1 MCISTSAF
9 RKYYRPEPK
18 KPYLHSMKLKSPFGR
33 PTRSSY
39 LRSQLSYGH
48 MDRGKIKNLRR
59 DDSDILDC
67 HTLIEPI
74 HKLLTNSLVKQ
85 LSVKPTDLYS
95 YLIGSQMVVK
105 VKQEI
110 SKSLDFGKKIKPNY
124 TRVGLHSTN
133 CNKNKVK
140 RKLRTTKPPKSCS
153 NINVNTNDCLIIKS
167 KNALSQSCSISTRLN
182 LTEINELTSELVN
195 LENNISVCLKIQGT
209 PRKTNSLYTKQKSS
223 LSENDIVKVVSPR
236 LPNQYPRTQK
246 SYENIIS
253 SGRAYSIPSISTERI
268 KGILDDKLCIYG
280 YQTGKTPR
288 TSDFHELDDIAE
300 NRLHTLSYYNDNNQ
314 LKVPHKTSIRPKS
327 AGDAHNGM
335 NSIGDIKG
343 LLNIQSI
350 HTSPKPFLLSERQPS
365 RIRSAREYRQ
375 KHIEQNFRSCLNSV
389 DNLNL
394 HNNDTPVSDETTT
407 NSVHSA
413 RQRADIHLPSVK
425 HLMETYEEI
434 EK

>member
-124 TRVGLHSTN
+124 TRVG
-133 CNKNKVK
+133 
-140 RKLRTTKPPKSCS
+140 
-153 NINVNTNDCLIIKS
+153 
-167 KNALSQSCSISTRLN
+167 
-182 LTEINELTSELVN
+182 
-195 LENNISVCLKIQGT
+195 
-209 PRKTNSLYTKQKSS
+209 
-223 LSENDIVKVVSPR
+223 
-236 LPNQYPRTQK
+236 TQK

-335 NSIGDIKG
+335 NSVVAK
-343 LLNIQSI
+343 LLLVTVLQLPAQRSVEA
-350 HTSPKPFLLSERQPS
+350 PWLL
-365 RIRSAREYRQ
+365 
-375 KHIEQNFRSCLNSV
+375 
-389 DNLNL
+389 
-394 HNNDTPVSDETTT
+394 T
-407 NSVHSA
+407 
-413 RQRADIHLPSVK
+413 
-425 HLMETYEEI
+425 
-434 EK
+434 